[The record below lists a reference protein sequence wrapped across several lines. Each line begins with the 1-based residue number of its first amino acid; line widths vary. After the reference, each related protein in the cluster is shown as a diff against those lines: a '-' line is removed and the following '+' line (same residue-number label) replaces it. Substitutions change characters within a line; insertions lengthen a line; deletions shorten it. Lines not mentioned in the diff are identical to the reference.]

1 MKLVHFASILVLAST
16 VAFACDDNEDETPSG
31 TAGSGGEA
39 GESNTAGKNGT
50 AGSSTAGKGGST
62 TDAGAGGLAGAGGVN
77 EGGLGGEGL
86 GGAAGGEGGIGGAGG
101 EGGTP
106 EPEVPDVV
114 VPGPTE
120 LIGTWNN
127 NFGGTEVVTANTWNG
142 ANIVAYTSGVTTFY
156 THNLASDTYNPK
168 KFSTGVYT
176 PPANDSFYY
185 CQDVYGAATLAD
197 AQANTT
203 VPDATSPDTG
213 GCGGSFPWTKAT
225 KQQ

>member
-1 MKLVHFASILVLAST
+1 VKTLHFASILVLASS
-16 VAFACDDNEDETPSG
+16 VAFVACGDDDDDVTPGASG
-31 TAGSGGEA
+31 AAGESGAAGSGA
-39 GESNTAGKNGT
+39 AGK
-50 AGSSTAGKGGST
+50 STGGST
-62 TDAGAGGLAGAGGVN
+62 TDAGAGGGASETQGGAGAGGVS
-77 EGGLGGEGL
+77 GEGL
-86 GGAAGGEGGIGGAGG
+86 GGVAGGAGEGGVGGAGG
-101 EGGTP
+101 EGGA
-106 EPEVPDVV
+106 PEVPDVV

-120 LIGTWNN
+120 LVGTWTN

-168 KFSTGVYT
+168 KFSKWVYT
-176 PPANDSFYY
+176 QPANDSFYY
-185 CQDVYGAATLAD
+185 CQVVFGAATLAA

-203 VPDATSPDTG
+203 VPDASDPDTG